1 MRTAFLALLSAVS
14 TAAAQQKIDRRI
26 PIAADVSLRITNQA
40 GLTRIIGWDRDSIA
54 VTGVIPAGASFFM
67 GGQGRL
73 AKLGVERRDESQ
85 PEPGATLEVRVPAG
99 ARIWIRSVSANV
111 EATGLI
117 GEFECSSAGGTIRVT
132 GALRLVIAESMDGG
146 LEVNGRSDIVRLKGG
161 SGPITLRGIAGDVLA
176 TSVGGPI
183 TATEGAITRG
193 HLETVSGAVTYE
205 GSVDPRGTLEVVT
218 HSGDVTLRVPGDL
231 AAEFDL
237 ESIDG
242 AILSA
247 FQTKPGL
254 APKPLKGK
262 PLAFANNGGGAHVSV
277 RSFKGEVRLL
287 KP

>member
-1 MRTAFLALLSAVS
+1 MRAALLLLLAAVPGAS
-14 TAAAQQKIDRRI
+14 AQQKVSRRI
-26 PIAADVSLRITNQA
+26 AIAPDASIRITNLA

-54 VTGVIPAGASFFM
+54 VTGVVPAGASFFM

-73 AKLGVERRDESQ
+73 AKMGVERRDESL

-99 ARIWIRSVSANV
+99 ARIWIRSMSATI
-111 EATGLI
+111 EAEGLS
-117 GEFECSSAGGTIRVT
+117 GEIECTSAGGAVRVN
-132 GALRLVIAESMDGG
+132 GALRLVIAESMDGA
-146 LEVNGRSDIVRLKGG
+146 LEVSGRSDIVRLKGG
-161 SGPITLRGIAGDVLA
+161 SGPITLRGVAGDVLA

-183 TATEGAITRG
+183 TATEGAIIRG

-205 GSVDPRGTLEVVT
+205 GNVDPRGTLEIVT
-218 HSGDVTLRVPGDL
+218 HSGDVTLRVPADL

-247 FQTKPGL
+247 FQAKPGA
-254 APKPLKGK
+254 APKPLRGK
-262 PLAFANNGGGAHVSV
+262 PLSFANNGGGAHVSV
-277 RSFKGEVRLL
+277 RSFKGEIRLL